1 MLSEYGGAEWA
12 DELAQMQ
19 LTAAW
24 VRRQKFAARL
34 IANEV
39 GKLFGGT
46 QGGQGSGKVS
56 GHELLGMA
64 GISL

>member
-1 MLSEYGGAEWA
+1 MLAEYGGAEWA
-12 DELAQMQ
+12 DDVAQLQ

-24 VRRQKFAARL
+24 VRRKKFEARL

-39 GKLFGGT
+39 GALFSGASGGER
-46 QGGQGSGKVS
+46 KMA